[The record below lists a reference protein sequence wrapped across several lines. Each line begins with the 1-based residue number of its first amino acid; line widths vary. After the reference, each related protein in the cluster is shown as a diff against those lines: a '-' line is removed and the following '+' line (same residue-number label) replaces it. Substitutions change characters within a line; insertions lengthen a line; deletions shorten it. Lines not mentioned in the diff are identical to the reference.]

1 MSEYVKKIAAEEFA
15 AQIAKS
21 FSSSD
26 SPYGHVDAEQVCSPL
41 HFLLSLRKAHTRLPL
56 AQESEISIEPTVE
69 APSPSPMR
77 RVTPCR
83 CRS

>member
-41 HFLLSLRKAHTRLPL
+41 HFCSLSLRKAHTPFLL
-56 AQESEISIEPTVE
+56 
-69 APSPSPMR
+69 R
-77 RVTPCR
+77 RNQNLH
-83 CRS
+83 

>member
-41 HFLLSLRKAHTRLPL
+41 HFLLSLSPQSAHAFPP
-56 AQESEISIEPTVE
+56 AQESDLH
-69 APSPSPMR
+69 
-77 RVTPCR
+77 
-83 CRS
+83 

>member
-41 HFLLSLRKAHTRLPL
+41 HFLLSLSPQSAHAFLL
-56 AQESEISIEPTVE
+56 
-69 APSPSPMR
+69 R
-77 RVTPCR
+77 RNQNLH
-83 CRS
+83 

>member
-26 SPYGHVDAEQVCSPL
+26 SPYGHVDAEQVCVQP
-41 HFLLSLRKAHTRLPL
+41 SLF
-56 AQESEISIEPTVE
+56 
-69 APSPSPMR
+69 
-77 RVTPCR
+77 
-83 CRS
+83 RSRFRA

>member
-41 HFLLSLRKAHTRLPL
+41 HFCSLSLRKAHT
-56 AQESEISIEPTVE
+56 
-69 APSPSPMR
+69 PSSCAGIR
-77 RVTPCR
+77 NLH
-83 CRS
+83 